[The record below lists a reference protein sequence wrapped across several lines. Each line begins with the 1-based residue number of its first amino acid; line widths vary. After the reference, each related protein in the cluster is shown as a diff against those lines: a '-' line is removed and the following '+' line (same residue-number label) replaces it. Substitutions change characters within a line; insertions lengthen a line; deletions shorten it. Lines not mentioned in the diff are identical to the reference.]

1 MITSNIHMVLMISQ
15 LPEKQVIFVKN
26 SVDEFAKAIDK
37 IRLENREEF
46 SLHSIQISRLF
57 KKENVHCAI
66 QNIYE
71 QINT

>member
-1 MITSNIHMVLMISQ
+1 MVLMISQ
-15 LPEKQVIFVKN
+15 LTEKEVILVKN

-37 IRLENREEF
+37 IRLENREEI
-46 SLHSIQISRLF
+46 SLYSIQISSLF
-57 KKENVHCAI
+57 KKENVHCAM